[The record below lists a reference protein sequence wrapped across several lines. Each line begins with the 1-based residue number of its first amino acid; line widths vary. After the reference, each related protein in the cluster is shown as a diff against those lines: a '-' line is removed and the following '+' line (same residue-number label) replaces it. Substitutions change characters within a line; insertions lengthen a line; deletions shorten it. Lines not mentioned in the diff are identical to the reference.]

1 MKAII
6 TKTKPVK
13 EVIEKVTL
21 ELSAEEA
28 RALAAVSDFHHS
40 VAMLVREKG
49 PRYCQDFDVINST
62 LNHLFYAL
70 TEVREEA

>member
-28 RALAAVSDFHHS
+28 RALAAVS
-40 VAMLVREKG
+40 
-49 PRYCQDFDVINST
+49 
-62 LNHLFYAL
+62 
-70 TEVREEA
+70 